1 MIRHALKRT
10 LRSHLSAQQSVNH
23 RTQQAFLEGSS
34 SRHFSAL
41 SSLDSKHPSHAAQF
55 TRSSPPPP
63 SDETL
68 VRPNINRLCPSHT
81 FQSTQVRFRRHDR
94 ASAFSK
100 PRPKTRKQQQTYN
113 RRMKKIQEEADRQ
126 SAPGSRAGPRRQW
139 IKERKQQ
146 LLEAGTETELLD
158 LDTEMEYGY
167 EDALIEDIMGNTSHL
182 TSQPTPEPVYMGN
195 QYPKYFNAVSKKM
208 DEYRRAIDAQS
219 TGETELLDLSKTPTL
234 PSDRA
239 ISNLLRAYRDA
250 NGTRSKPIGIATA
263 LQHLLADIGV
273 PVVAFGEYS
282 FTSLLTCCRTPKEAR
297 RIFKL
302 MRDNQHPISA
312 FSWSIL
318 VDIHAKMGDFEGC
331 VDVIKEMA
339 AEGVVPT
346 QAAYTSLLAA
356 CYKVCSDGRIPH
368 SVRAKAGK
376 IGWDHWQQMRIVG
389 IEADAMAFG
398 AIIRLCAAR
407 GQPER
412 AINLLEE
419 MQRFDVKPT
428 TLCFS
433 SALRAVAKS
442 HEIGTRFENGSSQK
456 QLRRESF
463 AAHHGKMAREIVI
476 MAESTEVEIDDGFTS
491 ALMLCAA
498 AAGDSATA
506 KAVFLASEVR
516 KMDNLRTIGGQS
528 NLARLEDGP
537 GAEQQG
543 SEATGEWDAESGN
556 RTPATVDGEMV
567 PGAEANSGI
576 SAFGEREYGK
586 DTRAISALLHSC
598 AKAMN
603 SNGVGT
609 IWAGS
614 QNQGYLC
621 ENSLRLITTRWE
633 PSYIDKSIPGENST
647 EIGLSQLRRY
657 DENLRDEEPQPGK
670 RKKFR
675 GLYIDDDAVLTMDD
689 VEDYE
694 EDDEATA
701 FLERRSVSETGSPQ
715 TAGMEEPDQVERVEN
730 TMHGSEDAIENTVED
745 TFDDIF
751 DADADDSDMFEAFY
765 AELQEEVIEGGG
777 SPDDLSEEEARELFD
792 MMQKEFSNMSDDD
805 LERAMM
811 SNAELGEEAF
821 FQSSEVDNDRNEEVD
836 NIVGEEEEVAVTHND
851 ETLQMTDGAAAED
864 IESQEQASIA
874 LHESLDEAALD
885 PLRQIAELEGVS
897 EDDKLKL
904 MHLQEALPGMPINRL
919 RRVLNAYK
927 STLSYPS
934 LLSLVPILRETMPD
948 HVSMGYLR
956 RMNTAT
962 ADFAFQKAEE
972 DRVVNKE
979 LLNSMLLVKTNSGSL
994 NGALAFHSDMYRKHR
1009 VKPTAYSDRL
1019 MLQMLVDNNRLT
1031 RALAQKQSIEDDGR
1045 TIDIPSYGS
1054 LIEYYARRKQL
1065 GSAMLFLKEC
1075 IRNHGA
1081 APSEKYLANLRT
1093 LARQLGLE
1101 EDLML
1106 NDMIGK
1112 DPIAWLKHGERHL
1125 KREMTKKGR
1134 RNVVLTY
1141 NRALA

>member
-1 MIRHALKRT
+1 MIRHGLKRT
-10 LRSHLSAQQSVNH
+10 LRSRPLAQQSVNQH
-23 RTQQAFLEGSS
+23 FQQGFIEGFS

-41 SSLDSKHPSHAAQF
+41 SSLDSKDASHVAQF

-63 SDETL
+63 EDEM
-68 VRPNINRLCPSHT
+68 VARPSINRLCRPHA
-81 FQSTQVRFRRHDR
+81 FQRTQVRFRRHDR

-100 PRPKTRKQQQTYN
+100 PRPKTRKQRQTYN
-113 RRMKKIQEEADRQ
+113 RRMKKIQEKVDLQ
-126 SAPGSRAGPRRQW
+126 SPPGSKAGPRRQW

-167 EDALIEDIMGNTSHL
+167 EDALIEDIMGNTAHL

-195 QYPKYFNAVSKKM
+195 RYTKYFHEVSKKM
-208 DEYRRAIDAQS
+208 DQYRSTIDAQS
-219 TGETELLDLSKTPTL
+219 TGESELLDLESIPTL
-234 PSDRA
+234 PSDKA

-250 NGTRSKPIGIATA
+250 NGTRSAPIGIAQA

-302 MRDNQHPISA
+302 MRDSQHPISA

-331 VDVIKEMA
+331 VEVIKEMA

-376 IGWDHWQQMRIVG
+376 VGWDHWQQMRIVG

-442 HEIGTRFENGSSQK
+442 HEIGTRFENGWSQK

-463 AAHHGKMAREIVI
+463 AAHHGNMARAIVI
-476 MAESTEVEIDDGFTS
+476 MAESVEVEIDDGFTS
-491 ALMLCAA
+491 ALMLCGA

-528 NLARLEDGP
+528 NLARLEDGSDVT
-537 GAEQQG
+537 QQG
-543 SEATGEWDAESGN
+543 YEATSEWDMESRGLSPSTISDQTLAE
-556 RTPATVDGEMV
+556 AQ
-567 PGAEANSGI
+567 ANSGV

-603 SNGVGT
+603 RNGVGT
-609 IWAGS
+609 MWAGS

-633 PSYIDKSIPGENST
+633 PSYTKKDIGENST

-657 DENLRDEEPQPGK
+657 DEDLRDEEPQPGK

-689 VEDYE
+689 VNDYE
-694 EDDEATA
+694 EDDEVVE
-701 FLERRSVSETGSPQ
+701 FLEPRSASETDSPQ
-715 TAGMEEPDQVERVEN
+715 KFGMEMPGHEQKLDI
-730 TMHGSEDAIENTVED
+730 TTDAIERPIENSIED

-751 DADADDSDMFEAFY
+751 DDNDDGSDMFDAFY
-765 AELQEEVIEGGG
+765 AELQEEVRKEGN
-777 SPDDLSEEEARELFD
+777 SPDDLSREEARELFD
-792 MMQKEFSNMSDDD
+792 SMQEEFSNMSDDD

-811 SNAELGEEAF
+811 NNAELGDEAF
-821 FQSSEVDNDRNEEVD
+821 FQPSEGDNEKNEEV
-836 NIVGEEEEVAVTHND
+836 NNVVFEEEDGSVRNND
-851 ETLQMTDGAAAED
+851 ETLQTTDGARAED
-864 IESQEQASIA
+864 IESQEHASIS
-874 LHESLDEAALD
+874 LDESLDEAALD
-885 PLRQIAELEGVS
+885 VRHQIAELEGVS

-904 MHLQEALPGMPINRL
+904 MQLQEALPGMPINRL

-934 LLSLVPILRETMPD
+934 LLSLVPILREKMPD
-948 HVSMGYLR
+948 HISMGYLR

-994 NGALAFHSDMYRKHR
+994 NDAVAFHSDMYRKHR

-1031 RALAQKQSIEDDGR
+1031 RALAKKQSIEDDGR

-1054 LIEYYARRKQL
+1054 FIEYYARRKQL

-1075 IRNHGA
+1075 IRKHGA
-1081 APSEKYLANLRT
+1081 APSQKYLSNLRT
-1093 LARQLGLE
+1093 LARQLDLE

-1112 DPIAWLKHGERHL
+1112 DPIEWLKHGERHL

>member
-1 MIRHALKRT
+1 
-10 LRSHLSAQQSVNH
+10 
-23 RTQQAFLEGSS
+23 
-34 SRHFSAL
+34 
-41 SSLDSKHPSHAAQF
+41 
-55 TRSSPPPP
+55 
-63 SDETL
+63 
-68 VRPNINRLCPSHT
+68 
-81 FQSTQVRFRRHDR
+81 
-94 ASAFSK
+94 
-100 PRPKTRKQQQTYN
+100 
-113 RRMKKIQEEADRQ
+113 MKKIQEEADRQ
-126 SAPGSRAGPRRQW
+126 RPPGSQAGPRRQW
-139 IKERKQQ
+139 IKERKEQ
-146 LLEAGTETELLD
+146 LLQAGSETELLD

-182 TSQPTPEPVYMGN
+182 TSQPTPQPVYMGN
-195 QYPKYFNAVSKKM
+195 QYTKYFDAVSKKM
-208 DEYRRAIDAQS
+208 RAFEAQS
-219 TGETELLDLSKTPTL
+219 TSETELLDPFNIPEL
-234 PSDRA
+234 PSDKVV
-239 ISNLLRAYRDA
+239 SKLLRAYRDA
-250 NGTRSKPIGIATA
+250 NGTRSKPIGIAMA

-273 PVVAFGEYS
+273 PVIAFGEYS
-282 FTSLLTCCRTPKEAR
+282 YTSLLTCSRTPKEAR

-331 VDVIKEMA
+331 VEVIQEMA

-356 CYKVCSDGRIPH
+356 CYKICSDGRVAH
-368 SVRAKAGK
+368 SIRAEAGK
-376 IGWDHWQQMRIVG
+376 VGWDHWQQMRIVG

-442 HEIGTRFENGSSQK
+442 HEIGTRFENGWSQK

-463 AAHHGKMAREIVI
+463 AAHHGNMARQIVI
-476 MAESTEVEIDDGFTS
+476 MAESVEVEIDDGFTS

-528 NLARLEDGP
+528 NLVQLEDGA
-537 GAEQQG
+537 GAPKESFEG
-543 SEATGEWDAESGN
+543 AGEWDRESGDQ
-556 RTPATVDGEMV
+556 TPATLDGKMV
-567 PGAEANSGI
+567 AGSEANSGI
-576 SAFGEREYGK
+576 KSFGEREYGK

-614 QNQGYLC
+614 ENQGYLC

-633 PSYIDKSIPGENST
+633 PSYTNKSIPGESST

-675 GLYIDDDAVLTMDD
+675 GLYIDDDAVLTTDD
-689 VEDYE
+689 IDDYE
-694 EDDEATA
+694 EDSEATA
-701 FLERRSVSETGSPQ
+701 FLDRRPVSEADSPQ
-715 TAGMEEPDQVERVEN
+715 KAVMGKTDHGEKLEKAMGAIEDTIEFSTEN
-730 TMHGSEDAIENTVED
+730 TLNGISDDN
-745 TFDDIF
+745 FDD
-751 DADADDSDMFEAFY
+751 AAMFEAFY
-765 AELQEEVIEGGG
+765 TELQEEAVKDGG
-777 SPDDLSEEEARELFD
+777 SPDDLSKEEAWELFD
-792 MMQKEFSNMSDDD
+792 MMQQEFSNMTNDE
-805 LERAMM
+805 LERAIM
-811 SNAELGEEAF
+811 SNAEQGDAAF
-821 FQSSEVDNDRNEEVD
+821 FQPSESDSDKNEEAANV
-836 NIVGEEEEVAVTHND
+836 VGEDAEVAVTNND
-851 ETLQMTDGAAAED
+851 EKLRMADGATAED
-864 IESQEQASIA
+864 IESHDQTSVT
-874 LHESLDEAALD
+874 LHDSLDEASLD
-885 PLRQIAELEGVS
+885 ARRQIAELEGYS
-897 EDDKLKL
+897 EDDKFKL
-904 MHLQEALPGMPINRL
+904 MDLQEALPGMPINRL
-919 RRVLNAYK
+919 RRVLKAYK

-934 LLSLVPILRETMPD
+934 LLALVPILREKMPD
-948 HVSMGYLR
+948 HVSMGYLK

-994 NGALAFHSDMYRKHR
+994 NDAIAFHSDMYRKHR

-1031 RALAQKQSIEDDGR
+1031 RALTQKQSIEDDGR

-1054 LIEYYARRKQL
+1054 LTEYYARRKQL

-1093 LARQLGLE
+1093 LARQLDLE

-1106 NDMIGK
+1106 NDIIGK
-1112 DPIAWLKHGERHL
+1112 DPIEWLKHGERHL

-1134 RNVVLTY
+1134 RNVVFTY